1 MLRAL
6 RAAVACALITLAVTG
21 TARAAGGNYTFA
33 SGTAAEQQEVRNAL
47 EASSFPWGVVPR
59 QIVIRIA
66 PGLPSEATPGEIW
79 LDANLVD
86 SGVFSWGLIQ
96 HEYAHQVDFL
106 LLGDWTRQALTSVL
120 GARTWCWGAG
130 PQLEHAQYGCERFA
144 STLAWAFWPSRDN
157 VLAPSAAD
165 DESAALAPARFKQ
178 LLGAVLRAQTDADRV
193 STIQE
198 FVGRAPQVTPA
209 PVAAAKALRTT
220 ASVRTRKATAA
231 APARGA

>member
-21 TARAAGGNYTFA
+21 TARAAGGTYTFA
-33 SGTAAEQQEVRNAL
+33 SGTPAQQQEVRNAL

-86 SGVFSWGLIQ
+86 SGIFSWGLIQ

-106 LLGDWTRQALTSVL
+106 LLGDTTRQALTSVL
-120 GARTWCWGAG
+120 GARTWYWGGGA
-130 PQLEHAQYGCERFA
+130 QLEHAQYGCERFA
-144 STLAWAFWPSRDN
+144 STLAWAFWQSKDN
-157 VLAPSAAD
+157 VLAPTAAD
-165 DESAALAPARFKQ
+165 DESAAMAPARFKQ
-178 LLGAVLRAQTDADRV
+178 LLGALLKAQSDADRI
-193 STIQE
+193 STIEQ
-198 FVGRAPQVTPA
+198 FVGRAPQVAQA
-209 PVAAAKALRTT
+209 PAKAPALARTT
-220 ASVRTRKATAA
+220 AVRVKKATAA
-231 APARGA
+231 APASGA